1 MTQPPSHPPH
11 PSYSPP
17 ASHPVPLPAPDPSGA
32 PNASWSPTA
41 GGRPPLLRLPEPR
54 RVPPTDPASVLP
66 EEYLLDS
73 RRDLLRRLVRRSWA
87 AALVLWPLWLCLVA
101 LYVLGTSPTFW
112 LLSLLAAIA
121 DSSLLRQTT
130 VMMGFS
136 GGGLLFAFL
145 GLPLLATAL
154 SLLLLSASAAW
165 AGRIRPRELLDET
178 AFQRAV
184 SLRAALPL
192 LAPAYAVIALLVLAV
207 VVQAPLQWRG
217 LSAGALSSLAM
228 GIGLC
233 LIAQT
238 ILRRVLSAP
247 RLLGVPSPGELERTV
262 MIGPRDERRE
272 AAGRLRAQD
281 RRHLP
286 PHREEFGPA
295 SVLRAL
301 RVTARGWC
309 LWVVPAGLGLA
320 WIVFAITDVVVLFS
334 RLSSVSSWQQQAPA
348 QLPWQLLVISVP
360 LGALTAL
367 GLGLAPF
374 AAIRTSRS
382 LRGRVTDL
390 RTHPVWSDRV
400 AVNPWE
406 GAVAT
411 RTGLAQAGVVLIAVV
426 VLGMTLALAGALT
439 AVGWVW
445 LVLDV
450 LVLVPFVGVA
460 GTWAMRRHLRYV
472 VYGRA
477 GAYMR
482 RRTPWA
488 MVAPLFGTRAD
499 RADDPVVIAEIR
511 RRRRAEVGEYGLE
524 PVGPDPDG
532 AAGHSGSAGSGGP
545 GGAGSAGPTGSGA
558 HGAPGVGDEP
568 VGLPDFGAEDGAP
581 TPGGGRRQAPGH
593 AIPGSTTELRER

>member
-1 MTQPPSHPPH
+1 MT
-11 PSYSPP
+11 
-17 ASHPVPLPAPDPSGA
+17 
-32 PNASWSPTA
+32 
-41 GGRPPLLRLPEPR
+41 RPPLLRLPEPR
-54 RVPPTDPASVLP
+54 RMAPTDPAAVLP
-66 EEYLLDS
+66 GEYLVDS
-73 RRDLLRRLVRRSWA
+73 RRELLRRLARRSWA
-87 AALVLWPLWLCLVA
+87 PALVLWPLWLCLVG
-101 LYVLGTSPTFW
+101 LYVLGTAPTYW
-112 LLSLLAAIA
+112 LFTLLAALG
-121 DSSLLRQTT
+121 DSTYLRQS
-130 VMMGFS
+130 VLLMGFS
-136 GGGLLFAFL
+136 RTGLLLAFL

-154 SLLLLSASAAW
+154 SLLLLSVSAAW
-165 AGRIRPRELLDET
+165 VGRLRPRELLDES

-192 LAPAYAVIALLVLAV
+192 IAPAYAVIALLVLAV
-207 VVQAPLQWRG
+207 MVQAPLQWTG
-217 LSAGALSSLAM
+217 LSAGALSSLAL

-247 RLLGVPSPGELERTV
+247 RLLGVPSAAALEYAALL
-262 MIGPRDERRE
+262 GPQEQRGE
-272 AAGRLRAQD
+272 AAGCLRAQD

-286 PHREEFGPA
+286 PHREELGPA

-309 LWVVPAGLGLA
+309 LWVFPAGLGLA
-320 WIVFAITDVVVLFS
+320 WVVFAITDVVVLFS
-334 RLSSVSSWQQQAPA
+334 RLSSMDTSQRAPA
-348 QLPWQLLVISVP
+348 QLPWQLLAISVP

-374 AAIRTSRS
+374 AAMRLSRS

-390 RTHPVWSDRV
+390 RTHRSWTDRV
-400 AVNPWE
+400 RVNPWE

-411 RTGLAQAGVVLIAVV
+411 RTGLLQAAVVLIAVL
-426 VLGMTLALAGALT
+426 VLGAGLGLTGALT

-450 LVLVPFVGVA
+450 LVLVPFIGVA

-477 GAYMR
+477 GSFMR

-488 MVAPLFGTRAD
+488 MVAPQYGTRAD

-511 RRRRAEVGEYGLE
+511 RRRRAAVGEHGLE
-524 PVGPDPDG
+524 PVGPLSDG
-532 AAGHSGSAGSGGP
+532 AAGMPGVVGAAGSVGT
-545 GGAGSAGPTGSGA
+545 AGAGPTGGSRAGE
-558 HGAPGVGDEP
+558 EP
-568 VGLPDFGAEDGAP
+568 VGLPDFGAEDSVPPA
-581 TPGGGRRQAPGH
+581 GGGPRRGH

>member
-1 MTQPPSHPPH
+1 MTQPPSQPPH

-17 ASHPVPLPAPDPSGA
+17 ASHPASGPAPVSPDVPS
-32 PNASWSPTA
+32 ASWSSTA

-121 DSSLLRQTT
+121 DSSALRQTT

-136 GGGLLFAFL
+136 GSGLLVAFL
-145 GLPLLATAL
+145 GLPLLASAL
-154 SLLLLSASAAW
+154 SLLLLPVSAAW
-165 AGRIRPRELLDET
+165 AGRIRPRELLDER

-192 LAPAYAVIALLVLAV
+192 IAPAYAVITLLVLAV
-207 VVQAPLQWRG
+207 MVQAPLQWDG
-217 LSAGALSSLAM
+217 LSAGALSSLAL

-233 LIAQT
+233 MIVQA

-247 RLLGVPSPGELERTV
+247 RLLGVPSPGELERTA
-262 MIGPRDERRE
+262 MIGPREERPE

-295 SVLRAL
+295 PVLRAL

-334 RLSSVSSWQQQAPA
+334 RMSSVGSWQQQAPA

-367 GLGLAPF
+367 GLGLAPL

-390 RTHPVWSDRV
+390 RTHPTWSDRV

-411 RTGLAQAGVVLIAVV
+411 RTGLAQAVVVLLAVV
-426 VLGMTLALAGALT
+426 VLGMALALAGALT

-450 LVLVPFVGVA
+450 LVLAPFVGVA

-477 GAYMR
+477 GAFMR

-499 RADDPVVIAEIR
+499 RAEDPVVLAEIR
-511 RRRRAEVGEYGLE
+511 RRRRAEVGEHGLE

-532 AAGHSGSAGSGGP
+532 EAGYGGSGGSGGAAGT
-545 GGAGSAGPTGSGA
+545 GGAGSTGSGA
-558 HGAPGVGDEP
+558 TGAPGVGDEP
-568 VGLPDFGAEDGAP
+568 VGLPDFGAEDGGP
-581 TPGGGRRQAPGH
+581 TSGGGRGPGH